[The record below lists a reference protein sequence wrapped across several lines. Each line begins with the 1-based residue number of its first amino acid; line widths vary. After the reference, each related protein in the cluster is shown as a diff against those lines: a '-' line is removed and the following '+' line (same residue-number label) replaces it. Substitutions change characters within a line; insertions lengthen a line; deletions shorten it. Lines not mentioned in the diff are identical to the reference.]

1 MPKQKN
7 KKTDG
12 SLFGNT
18 STSSYLSL
26 SSSPDFKSEN
36 FPLDL
41 SNQNPI
47 PNGSIHSADLSNQPI
62 SPPFNLI
69 DGGVNLSD
77 LSASLNL
84 MSGHIDQSQ
93 FPTRKER
100 ALYQIFIQH
109 LEKNNRY
116 VDNEF
121 NLKLAAREIGT
132 NEKYLSTAI
141 NHCSGMSFIKILNKY
156 RIIKAQ
162 QLIYEDVLTRLN
174 LEEIAYLSGYG
185 NRTTFYRVFT
195 EMVGVTPSRY
205 RDNLNRGIQM

>member
-47 PNGSIHSADLSNQPI
+47 PNGSIHSADLSN
-62 SPPFNLI
+62 
-69 DGGVNLSD
+69 
-77 LSASLNL
+77 
-84 MSGHIDQSQ
+84 
-93 FPTRKER
+93 R
-100 ALYQIFIQH
+100 
-109 LEKNNRY
+109 EKNNRY

-195 EMVGVTPSRY
+195 ELVGVTPSRY